1 MFKNPTKSLARILS
15 MVLACTL
22 ILVSF
27 SSMALA
33 DTTKTYQFNL
43 AHFFPGTH
51 PAEAVF
57 IQGWIQAIDEATDGQ
72 VKITSYPGE
81 TLLKAADVYNGV
93 VQGIADI
100 GMSCFS
106 YTRGRFPVLEA
117 FELPGITY
125 ANSKSASMV
134 AWKGIT
140 ELNPVEVQDTHLMM
154 VVATGPGD
162 LFTKTPVRTLDDL
175 KGMEIRATGLSAT
188 TISLLG
194 GTPVAMS
201 QAETYEALQK
211 GVVKGN
217 LSPDEVLKGWKH
229 AEVTDYVTLTPFLYN
244 TLFFVTFNQDKW
256 NSMPEE
262 LRDTVT
268 EATAKFHEEVGIGLW
283 DMQNAPAMDYAV
295 NEMKMEVITLSEEE
309 AAIWID
315 KVKPLQEE
323 YTEGVADLTDRDVIG
338 LINELAQQYNLAY
351 SGD

>member
-1 MFKNPTKSLARILS
+1 MLKKTSKSLARILS
-15 MVLACTL
+15 VVIVCTF
-22 ILVSF
+22 ILVPL
-27 SSMALA
+27 SSMASGA
-33 DTTKTYQFNL
+33 KTYQFNL

-57 IQGWIQAIDEATDGQ
+57 IQGWIQAIEEATDGQ

-100 GMSCFS
+100 GLSCFS

-134 AWKGIT
+134 AWEGIT
-140 ELNPVEVQDTHLMM
+140 TLNPVEIQDTHLMM
-154 VVATGPGD
+154 VIATGPGD
-162 LFTKTPVRTLDDL
+162 LFTKTPVQTLADL
-175 KGMEIRATGLSAT
+175 EGMEIRATGLSAT
-188 TISLLG
+188 TLSLLG
-194 GTPVAMS
+194 GTPVAMAQS
-201 QAETYEALQK
+201 ETYEALQK

-217 LSPDEVLKGWKH
+217 LSPIEVLKGWKH
-229 AEVTDYVTLTPFLYN
+229 AEVTSYITLTPFLYN

-256 NSMPEE
+256 DSLPQD
-262 LRDTVT
+262 LQDKVT
-268 EATAKFHEEVGIGLW
+268 AATAKFHEEVGIGLW
-283 DMQNAPAMDYAV
+283 DAQNEPAMDYAV
-295 NEMKMEVITLSEEE
+295 NEMNMEVIALSDAE

-323 YTEGVADLTDRDVIG
+323 YTKNVADLTDRDVISF
-338 LINELAQQYNLAY
+338 INELAQKYNQEYA
-351 SGD
+351 GD